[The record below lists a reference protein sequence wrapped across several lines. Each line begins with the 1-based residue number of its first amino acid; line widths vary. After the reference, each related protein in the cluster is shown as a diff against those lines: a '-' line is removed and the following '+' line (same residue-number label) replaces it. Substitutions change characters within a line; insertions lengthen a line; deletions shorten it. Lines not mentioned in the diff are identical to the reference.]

1 MNRIGALEIKK
12 VIWKIRYFRNPVEYA
27 RKKGV
32 TIGTGNSFVDHP
44 NFGSE
49 PYLISIGNH
58 NRISF
63 ECVFVTH
70 DGGRWVLDYL
80 YPEERPFLKFGT
92 IQIGNN
98 NFIGA
103 RVIINP
109 GVRIGDNCVI
119 AAGSIVTKNVSS
131 GTVVGGVPAKYIM
144 SIEKYRS
151 KMLYNKNDYDLKFF
165 EMNKRKELVRALIED
180 DARRKQ

>member
-1 MNRIGALEIKK
+1 MNRIGLKELKK
-12 VIWKIRYFRNPVEYA
+12 VILKIWYLRNPVEYA

-32 TIGTGNSFVDHP
+32 KIGNGNSFVDHP

-63 ECVFVTH
+63 GCAFFTH

-80 YPEERPFLKFGT
+80 YPEDKPFLKFGN
-92 IQIGNN
+92 IEIGDN

-103 RVIINP
+103 RVIVNP
-109 GVRIGDNCVI
+109 GIRIGDNCVI
-119 AAGSIVTKNVSS
+119 AAGSIVTKNIPS
-131 GTVVGGVPAKYIM
+131 GEVWGGYQPKDLCRLKNIKKNLL
-144 SIEKYRS
+144 II
-151 KMLYNKNDYDLKFF
+151 KM
-165 EMNKRKELVRALIED
+165 RLI
-180 DARRKQ
+180 